1 MDGCRINGWLLTVSL
16 FNLQLVI
23 ELLQSLHPLSIKG
36 RILLVKMLIYY
47 GDFITSFGES
57 EEHSDYYYKQAEGIL
72 REEVANFPLNG

>member
-72 REEVANFPLNG
+72 REEVANFALNG